1 LKVRAHAI
9 CVQKGWILLVNK
21 NEPEKESKLVL
32 VFTFSSMFCTDEL
45 KTKFHMQTVALVGES
60 GSGKSTIISLLER
73 FYDPDSSTISL
84 DGTELKKLKLSWL
97 RDQTGLVSQEP
108 VLFNNIIR
116 ANIAYMEN
124 KAAQGVRAGGHETNQ
139 RCSR

>member
-1 LKVRAHAI
+1 
-9 CVQKGWILLVNK
+9 
-21 NEPEKESKLVL
+21 
-32 VFTFSSMFCTDEL
+32 MFCTDEL

-84 DGTELKKLKLSWL
+84 DGTELKKQLSWL

-124 KAAQGVRAGGHETNQ
+124 KVAQGVRAGGHETNQ
-139 RCSR
+139 RCSRQIVVKHGANVACEPWKP